1 MKTLLILWKA
11 FDYSLQGVRNTFY
24 DEIAF
29 RIELAIAVIL
39 ITVAL
44 LLPVSLIV
52 RILLVVSVLLLFIK
66 EMLNTAVEATVNR
79 IPTEQHT
86 LSAKAKDAGSA
97 TVLMASIN
105 LVVVWGIV
113 LFDLIFNIS

>member
-29 RIELAIAVIL
+29 RIELAVAVIL
-39 ITVAL
+39 ISAAL

-52 RILLVVSVLLLFIK
+52 SVLLVLII
-66 EMLNTAVEATVNR
+66 ELLNTAVEAAVKQDFHRTSHAFCQSKGCRERSGFNGIHKSR
-79 IPTEQHT
+79 
-86 LSAKAKDAGSA
+86 SCMGDS
-97 TVLMASIN
+97 
-105 LVVVWGIV
+105 LV
-113 LFDLIFNIS
+113 